1 MFVFYSIHYMT
12 FRSLKVHF
20 TIEGNGYWKTTHCIS
35 KFLVKKTEHNFKL
48 SFTIEL
54 NHQVYFVTEA
64 TCAFIGG
71 VGVKMT
77 FLEHYLDMFWCHL
90 LHRLIL
96 VLHMIT
102 IICTMFL
109 DSYKW
114 LVIFDVCICKVY
126 INVVKVC
133 VKCHL
138 GFTAAFVL
146 LIATEFV
153 YEVLILIVDL
163 NHQNR

>member
-1 MFVFYSIHYMT
+1 MKNNNTLYTQISRKKNWTQFQVVIYNRIKSSGLFCNRGYMRFY
-12 FRSLKVHF
+12 
-20 TIEGNGYWKTTHCIS
+20 W
-35 KFLVKKTEHNFKL
+35 
-48 SFTIEL
+48 
-54 NHQVYFVTEA
+54 
-64 TCAFIGG
+64 GG
-71 VGVKMT
+71 WVKMT

-90 LHRLIL
+90 LHWLIS

-114 LVIFDVCICKVY
+114 LVTFDVCICKVHVY
-126 INVVKVC
+126 INVIKVC

>member
-1 MFVFYSIHYMT
+1 MRFY
-12 FRSLKVHF
+12 
-20 TIEGNGYWKTTHCIS
+20 W
-35 KFLVKKTEHNFKL
+35 
-48 SFTIEL
+48 
-54 NHQVYFVTEA
+54 
-64 TCAFIGG
+64 GG
-71 VGVKMT
+71 WVKMT

-90 LHRLIL
+90 LHWLIL

-126 INVVKVC
+126 INVIKVC

-163 NHQNR
+163 NQQKR

>member
-1 MFVFYSIHYMT
+1 
-12 FRSLKVHF
+12 
-20 TIEGNGYWKTTHCIS
+20 
-35 KFLVKKTEHNFKL
+35 
-48 SFTIEL
+48 
-54 NHQVYFVTEA
+54 
-64 TCAFIGG
+64 
-71 VGVKMT
+71 
-77 FLEHYLDMFWCHL
+77 
-90 LHRLIL
+90 
-96 VLHMIT
+96 
-102 IICTMFL
+102 MFL

-133 VKCHL
+133 VKCQL

>member
-1 MFVFYSIHYMT
+1 
-12 FRSLKVHF
+12 
-20 TIEGNGYWKTTHCIS
+20 
-35 KFLVKKTEHNFKL
+35 
-48 SFTIEL
+48 
-54 NHQVYFVTEA
+54 
-64 TCAFIGG
+64 
-71 VGVKMT
+71 
-77 FLEHYLDMFWCHL
+77 
-90 LHRLIL
+90 
-96 VLHMIT
+96 
-102 IICTMFL
+102 MFL

-126 INVVKVC
+126 IHVIKVC

>member
-1 MFVFYSIHYMT
+1 MT
-12 FRSLKVHF
+12 FRSLKVQF
-20 TIEGNGYWKTTHCIS
+20 TIEGNGYWKTTTHCIS
-35 KFLVKKTEHNFKL
+35 KFLVKKNEHNFKL

-54 NHQVYFVTEA
+54 NHQVYFVIEA

-71 VGVKMT
+71 GVKMT

-90 LHRLIL
+90 LHWLIL

-102 IICTMFL
+102 IICTIFL

-126 INVVKVC
+126 INVIKVC

>member
-1 MFVFYSIHYMT
+1 MKNNNTLY
-12 FRSLKVHF
+12 KQ
-20 TIEGNGYWKTTHCIS
+20 IS
-35 KFLVKKTEHNFKL
+35 RKKKTEHNFKL

-54 NHQVYFVTEA
+54 NHQVFFVTEA
-64 TCAFIGG
+64 TWGG
-71 VGVKMT
+71 GGVKMT

-90 LHRLIL
+90 LHWLIL

-126 INVVKVC
+126 INVIKVC
-133 VKCHL
+133 VKCQL
-138 GFTAAFVL
+138 GFTAALVL

-163 NHQNR
+163 NHQKR

>member
-1 MFVFYSIHYMT
+1 M
-12 FRSLKVHF
+12 
-20 TIEGNGYWKTTHCIS
+20 GG
-35 KFLVKKTEHNFKL
+35 
-48 SFTIEL
+48 
-54 NHQVYFVTEA
+54 
-64 TCAFIGG
+64 GG
-71 VGVKMT
+71 VVKMT

-90 LHRLIL
+90 LHWLIS

-126 INVVKVC
+126 INVIKVC

-138 GFTAAFVL
+138 GFTSAFVL